1 MSYNLK
7 YYIDIT
13 IYFIKLI
20 GRWEG
25 TAKFKAWFN
34 NGGAIEF
41 GQCLLNAGRL
51 GLSFFKQIL
60 YLQVALSSPG
70 ILLINL

>member
-1 MSYNLK
+1 MSNNLK

-13 IYFIKLI
+13 MYFIKLI

-51 GLSFFKQIL
+51 GLSFFVKQIL
-60 YLQVALSSPG
+60 NLQVAPG
-70 ILLINL
+70 IFLINL